1 MIEINS
7 KEDLL
12 ALKESYEIEFKK
24 AAGKNG
30 KGKLPNDFFET
41 YSAMA
46 NTNGGN
52 VFLGVEEI
60 RENIS
65 LIGVQNPEE
74 VIKEL
79 FDTLNNFQK
88 VNLNILKNEDIN
100 ILTIEQ
106 KNIIWIKIPRA
117 ARKQRPIYKGQNPMT
132 GTYIRQGEGDYKCKK
147 ECVKRFLAEQI
158 EDSRD
163 NKILKNFGFDDIEI
177 NTFYAYRNIFK
188 SHKPDHP
195 FNASNDIEF
204 LRSIGGYRT
213 DRETGEAGL
222 TLAGLLMFGKQISIE
237 EILPYYMVDYQERP
251 RAVTERRWIDRTY
264 PDGTWSGNIFD
275 FYRKVIAKLYE
286 NLKVPFSLKNA
297 KREEDT
303 PIHQAIREALI
314 NALVHADYSER
325 LSILIV
331 KRPDMFG
338 FRNPGLMRIPLEIA
352 IKGGES
358 DCRNRNIQKMFMLIG
373 YAEKAGSGIPKI
385 FQSWNKYNWTK
396 PLLYEK
402 NEYHPQTLLELR
414 TINLLDEETINKLKS
429 IFKDKFNKLNEQE
442 ITILATTYIE
452 EEINHK
458 RILEILDIHPSD
470 ASNILKKLTEEELL
484 QKNGVGKGSTYK
496 LNTGGIT
503 ASTGGITASTGG
515 ITASTGGVRFY
526 KQEEISKEIL
536 EEIKKIIAPISN
548 KQRVKKEIMLSL
560 IIEIC
565 KYGYFS
571 PELLSEI
578 LKRGK
583 DTIKNYISEL
593 VTKGELHPYFSSPNS
608 PKQAYTSKRKEN
620 E

>member
-1 MIEINS
+1 
-7 KEDLL
+7 
-12 ALKESYEIEFKK
+12 
-24 AAGKNG
+24 
-30 KGKLPNDFFET
+30 
-41 YSAMA
+41 
-46 NTNGGN
+46 
-52 VFLGVEEI
+52 
-60 RENIS
+60 
-65 LIGVQNPEE
+65 
-74 VIKEL
+74 
-79 FDTLNNFQK
+79 
-88 VNLNILKNEDIN
+88 
-100 ILTIEQ
+100 
-106 KNIIWIKIPRA
+106 
-117 ARKQRPIYKGQNPMT
+117 
-132 GTYIRQGEGDYKCKK
+132 
-147 ECVKRFLAEQI
+147 
-158 EDSRD
+158 
-163 NKILKNFGFDDIEI
+163 
-177 NTFYAYRNIFK
+177 
-188 SHKPDHP
+188 
-195 FNASNDIEF
+195 
-204 LRSIGGYRT
+204 
-213 DRETGEAGL
+213 
-222 TLAGLLMFGKQISIE
+222 MFGKWQAIE
-237 EILPYYMVDYQERP
+237 EVFPYYMVDYQERP
-251 RAVTERRWIDRTY
+251 RAVAEKRWIDRIY

-275 FYRKVIAKLYE
+275 FYRKVIVKLYE

-297 KREEDT
+297 RREEDT

-338 FRNPGLMRIPLEIA
+338 FRNPGLMRIPIEIA

-429 IFKDKFNKLNEQE
+429 IFKDKFNTLNEPE
-442 ITILATTYIE
+442 ITILATAYIE

-470 ASNILKKLTEEELL
+470 ASNILKKLTEEEFL

-496 LNTGGIT
+496 LNTEGIRVSTKGIT
-503 ASTGGITASTGG
+503 SSTGGITNDTKG
-515 ITASTGGVRFY
+515 ITTSTEGVRFY
-526 KQEEISKEIL
+526 KQEEIPKEIL
-536 EEIKKIIAPISN
+536 EEIKKIIAPISD
-548 KQRVKKEIMLSL
+548 KQRVKKEIMHSL

-578 LKRGK
+578 LNRSK
-583 DTIKNYISEL
+583 DTIKDYISEL
-593 VTKGELHPYFSSPNS
+593 VAKGDLYPYFSSPNS
-608 PKQAYTSKRKEN
+608 PRQAYTSKRKKN